1 MRLTVAFFSLLSILT
16 RQIALTTRHGGHAVA
31 RINREL
37 CYLDRYLLFSLLF
50 LKETGG

>member
-16 RQIALTTRHGGHAVA
+16 RKIALTTLGHAVA

-37 CYLDRYLLFSLLF
+37 CYLDRYLLFFLLSLI
-50 LKETGG
+50 ESGG